1 LCAVWQAYDA
11 AVADITMT
19 ASRSQLVDFTLP
31 FMSSAIAM
39 VVPIRDQRSKRA
51 WVFLKPLR
59 YDLWLVSFAFLLFT
73 GFAVWAVEHRV
84 NEEFR
89 GPPSYQIGT
98 LLYFGFS
105 TLVFAHSNNL

>member
-1 LCAVWQAYDA
+1 MCYDFAGVRRGGGGHDDHGEPVAAGGLHA
-11 AVADITMT
+11 AVH
-19 ASRSQLVDFTLP
+19 
-31 FMSSAIAM
+31 
-39 VVPIRDQRSKRA
+39 VVGHLHGGAVPRPAQQARLGL
-51 WVFLKPLR
+51 LKPLH

-105 TLVFAHSNNL
+105 TLVFAHSNY